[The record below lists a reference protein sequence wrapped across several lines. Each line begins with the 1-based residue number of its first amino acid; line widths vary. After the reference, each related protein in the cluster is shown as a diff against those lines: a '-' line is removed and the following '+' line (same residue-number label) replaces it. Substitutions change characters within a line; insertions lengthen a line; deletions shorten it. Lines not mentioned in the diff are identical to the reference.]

1 MAIFIGDKVGKSI
14 QQAGKMLLD
23 VRDSYRAEVDKRT
36 AAAAQY
42 DASEADFATIHPE
55 AKPELEAMLDEIVK
69 AQEKVISTGT
79 AQSEREL
86 RQLKDVYQK
95 SINIYA
101 ARTKELADLQ
111 NARSMGKITNS
122 EKEINDAFIGKL
134 GEARQKGLFQSSF
147 SDASQPL
154 IVPLAPSPVT
164 SATFG
169 VPLKKQ
175 QAYVISRLSFDENTS
190 IEQIEQEAETLL
202 QDWWTKE
209 GKKDVDTDKAVAW
222 TNLSKRTKE
231 EQTEAKFNELIGDE
245 EGFPALQDEYWE
257 TQLPFAKDNIVSMIL
272 KNQEDLKS
280 QIARYEGRK
289 SKRGYVA
296 RLKPFQTDEI
306 IDDGK
311 GGRDKKLTLQ
321 PPWFKVGEKGYLTYP
336 NGIDNAPTYIGRSG
350 SGLMIEMS
358 REQFEGNLT
367 DPEKKRLE
375 DTYLRLN
382 YASTYGE
389 DVNSNAASST
399 PDAGGNEGAWDKTA
413 ADALST
419 TQ

>member
-14 QQAGKMLLD
+14 QQTGKMLLD

-42 DASEADFATIHPE
+42 DASEADFATIHPK

-111 NARSMGKITNS
+111 NARIMGKIINS
-122 EKEINDAFIGKL
+122 EEEINDAFFGKL

-175 QAYVISRLSFDENTS
+175 QAYVINRLSFDENTS
-190 IEQIEQEAETLL
+190 PEEIVQQTEKLL
-202 QDWWTKE
+202 EDWWTKE
-209 GKKDVDTDKAVAW
+209 GKKDVDTDKAVTW
-222 TNLSKRTKE
+222 TNLSKRAKE
-231 EQTEAKFNELIGDE
+231 EQTEAKFNELVGDKE
-245 EGFPALQDEYWE
+245 NFPTLQDEYWDD
-257 TQLPFAKDNIVSMIL
+257 QLPFATDNIVSMVL
-272 KNQEDLKS
+272 KKQEDLKS

-289 SKRGYVA
+289 SKKGYVA
-296 RLKPFQTDEI
+296 RLKPFQTDDI
-306 IDDGK
+306 IDLGDGS
-311 GGRDKKLTLQ
+311 REKLTLQ

-336 NGIDNAPTYIGRSG
+336 NGIDNTPTYIGKSG

-382 YASTYGE
+382 YAATYGE
-389 DVNSNAASST
+389 DANSNAASST
-399 PDAGGNEGAWDKTA
+399 PDADVGSYQHTA
-413 ADALST
+413 KDALT
-419 TQ
+419 TEQD

>member
-14 QQAGKMLLD
+14 QQTGKMLLD

-111 NARSMGKITNS
+111 NARSMGKIINS
-122 EKEINDAFIGKL
+122 EKEINDAFLGKL

-169 VPLKKQ
+169 IPLKKQ
-175 QAYVISRLSFDENTS
+175 QAYVIHRISYNEDTS
-190 IEQIEQEAETLL
+190 PEEIVQQTEKLL
-202 QDWWTKE
+202 QKWWTTE

-231 EQTEAKFNELIGDE
+231 EQTEAKFNELVGDE

-257 TQLPFAKDNIVSMIL
+257 TQLPFATDNIVSMIL
-272 KNQEDLKS
+272 KDQQDLRYQE
-280 QIARYEGRK
+280 ARRK
-289 SKRGYVA
+289 RSSGKGYQV
-296 RLKPFQTDEI
+296 REQPFKTDVRF
-306 IDDGK
+306 DDGK
-311 GGRDKKLTLQ
+311 GGTDYLTLQ
-321 PPWFKVGEKGYLTYP
+321 PPWFKVSDKGYLTYP
-336 NGIDNAPTYIGRSG
+336 NGIKNPPTYIGRSG
-350 SGLMIEMS
+350 SGLMIEMTK
-358 REQFEGNLT
+358 EQFEGNLR
-367 DPEKKRLE
+367 DPEKKKLE
-375 DTYLRLN
+375 DTYVKVN
-382 YASTYGE
+382 YAATYGG

-399 PDAGGNEGAWDKTA
+399 TDAGGNEGAWEHTA
-413 ADALST
+413 ADNLST
-419 TQ
+419 TQQE

>member
-14 QQAGKMLLD
+14 QQTGKMLLD

-111 NARSMGKITNS
+111 NARSMGKIINS
-122 EKEINDAFIGKL
+122 EEEINNAFLGKL

-169 VPLKKQ
+169 IPLKKQ
-175 QAYVISRLSFDENTS
+175 QAYVINRLSFDENTS
-190 IEQIEQEAETLL
+190 PEEIVQQTEKLL

-222 TNLSKRTKE
+222 TNLSKRAKE
-231 EQTEAKFNELIGDE
+231 EQTEAKFNELVGDKE
-245 EGFPALQDEYWE
+245 NFPALQDEYWND
-257 TQLPFAKDNIVSMIL
+257 QLPFATDNIVSMVI
-272 KNQEDLKS
+272 KKQEDLKS

-289 SKRGYVA
+289 SKKGYVA
-296 RLKPFQTDEI
+296 RLKPFKTDLRF
-306 IDDGK
+306 DDGK
-311 GGRDKKLTLQ
+311 GGTDYLTLQ

-336 NGIDNAPTYIGRSG
+336 DGIDNAPTYIGKSG
-350 SGLMIEMS
+350 SGLMIEMT

-367 DPEKKRLE
+367 DPEKRKLE
-375 DTYLRLN
+375 DTFLRLN
-382 YASTYGE
+382 YAATYGG
-389 DVNSNAASST
+389 DPNSNAASTT
-399 PDAGGNEGAWDKTA
+399 PDEGAGPYQHTA
-413 ADALST
+413 ADALT
-419 TQ
+419 TE